1 MSMIL
6 GIIAITESQSIAYAE
21 SDAKDGKKYDKV
33 KDICSNYGDGKW
45 EDGECKISDT
55 EEEGA
60 YEDYICDHPR
70 PGIPYEEICN

>member
-1 MSMIL
+1 MTISTIL
-6 GIIAITESQSIAYAE
+6 SIIAITE